1 MRWCSRSPSPYV
13 SDVDDGGGV
22 DDIDDIYDDDDE
34 NFWGD
39 AVGVGLLM
47 SQILVALSV
56 TPALTAAT
64 IIEGR
69 HDDDQG
75 SPGMMIFTALDV
87 TKWSIMILIAQLPE
101 SQSSFFDSDFQVG
114 FQSAAQPAADF
125 GWKSTEFCSKKILN
139 VDQQYCQD
147 RIIWL

>member
-1 MRWCSRSPSPYV
+1 MRWSSRSPYV
-13 SDVDDGGGV
+13 SDVDDGGGANDG
-22 DDIDDIYDDDDE
+22 DDIDDDDE

-47 SQILVALSV
+47 SEILVALSV
-56 TPALTAAT
+56 TPAMTAAT
-64 IIEGR
+64 IIERR

-75 SPGMMIFTALDV
+75 SPGMIIFIALDV
-87 TKWSIMILIAQLPE
+87 TKWRIMILIVQLPE

-125 GWKSTEFCSKKILN
+125 GWKSTEFCSKKIFF
-139 VDQQYCQD
+139 VDQQYFQD
-147 RIIWL
+147 MIIWL